1 MSSSSSLA
9 GARRRR
15 AGGGSG
21 PTSTGTANR
30 QGAPQT
36 TAQQQQQQRP
46 QGPQGQSVSPFAIL
60 QQHHVKIIDLE
71 RKINQILSNEIPKS
85 LSGDGN
91 VKMEINESN
100 NATNGSIN
108 IAEITGLIMENIE
121 NQFDF
126 KALYENDERLSNEIN
141 ELKNMYAQQQHMMN
155 NLNTL
160 FYNLLG
166 KMDISSRTLE
176 TLEQNQGTDEIE
188 NASGEIPS
196 SPKSVVIDENNNEIK
211 EFLPMDDNNESNFE
225 PLQ

>member
-36 TAQQQQQQRP
+36 GAQQQQRP
-46 QGPQGQSVSPFAIL
+46 QQQVSPFAVL

-71 RKINQILSNEIPKS
+71 RKINQILSSEIPRS

-91 VKMEINESN
+91 VKMEINESAN
-100 NATNGSIN
+100 VTNGN

-141 ELKNMYAQQQHMMN
+141 ELKNMYVQQQDMMN
-155 NLNTL
+155 KLNTL
-160 FYNLLG
+160 F
-166 KMDISSRTLE
+166 
-176 TLEQNQGTDEIE
+176 
-188 NASGEIPS
+188 
-196 SPKSVVIDENNNEIK
+196 
-211 EFLPMDDNNESNFE
+211 F
-225 PLQ
+225 

>member
-36 TAQQQQQQRP
+36 AAQQQQRP
-46 QGPQGQSVSPFAIL
+46 QQQASPFAVL

-71 RKINQILSNEIPKS
+71 RKINQILSSEIPRS

-100 NATNGSIN
+100 NVTNGSIN

-141 ELKNMYAQQQHMMN
+141 ELKNMYVQQQHMMN
-155 NLNTL
+155 KLNTL

-166 KMDISSRTLE
+166 KMDISSKTIE
-176 TLEQNQGTDEIE
+176 TLEQSQVTDEIE
-188 NASGEIPS
+188 NALGERSPS
-196 SPKSVVIDENNNEIK
+196 PRSVVIDEKNNEIK
-211 EFLPMDDNNESNFE
+211 EFSPMDDNNESNFE

>member
-36 TAQQQQQQRP
+36 GAQQQQRP
-46 QGPQGQSVSPFAIL
+46 QQQVSPFAVL
-60 QQHHVKIIDLE
+60 QQHHVKIMDLE
-71 RKINQILSNEIPKS
+71 RKINQILSSEIPRS

-91 VKMEINESN
+91 VKMEINESAN
-100 NATNGSIN
+100 VTNGN

-141 ELKNMYAQQQHMMN
+141 ELKNMYVQQQDMMN
-155 NLNTL
+155 KLNTL

-166 KMDISSRTLE
+166 KMDISSRRNE
-176 TLEQNQGTDEIE
+176 TLEQSQGTDEIE
-188 NASGEIPS
+188 NALGERSPS
-196 SPKSVVIDENNNEIK
+196 PRSVVIDENNNEIK
-211 EFLPMDDNNESNFE
+211 EFSPMDDNNESNFE

>member
-36 TAQQQQQQRP
+36 GAQQQQRP
-46 QGPQGQSVSPFAIL
+46 QQQVSPFAVL

-71 RKINQILSNEIPKS
+71 RKINQILSSEIPRS

-91 VKMEINESN
+91 VKMEINESAN
-100 NATNGSIN
+100 VTNGN

-141 ELKNMYAQQQHMMN
+141 ELKNMYVQQQDMMN
-155 NLNTL
+155 KLNTL

-166 KMDISSRTLE
+166 KMDISSRRIE
-176 TLEQNQGTDEIE
+176 TLEQSQGTDEIE
-188 NASGEIPS
+188 HALGERSPS
-196 SPKSVVIDENNNEIK
+196 PRSVVIDENNNEIK
-211 EFLPMDDNNESNFE
+211 EFSPMDDNNESNFE

>member
-36 TAQQQQQQRP
+36 GAQQQQRP
-46 QGPQGQSVSPFAIL
+46 QQQVSPFAVL

-71 RKINQILSNEIPKS
+71 RKINQILSSEIPRS

-91 VKMEINESN
+91 VKMEINESAN
-100 NATNGSIN
+100 VTNGN

-141 ELKNMYAQQQHMMN
+141 ELKNMYVQQQDMMN
-155 NLNTL
+155 KLNTL

-166 KMDISSRTLE
+166 KMDISSRRNE
-176 TLEQNQGTDEIE
+176 TLEQSQGTDEIE
-188 NASGEIPS
+188 NALGERSPS
-196 SPKSVVIDENNNEIK
+196 PRSVVIDENNNEIK
-211 EFLPMDDNNESNFE
+211 EFSPMDDNNESNFE